1 MKVKLSYNDISVI
14 LDLLDK
20 KLEGIKE
27 ECTRM
32 KNEVIQIEKEQG
44 TCWEYSME
52 ENSGMRY
59 EELRE
64 ALRNDY
70 KRQKEL
76 EDLIKH
82 LRSTR

>member
-1 MKVKLSYNDISVI
+1 
-14 LDLLDK
+14 
-20 KLEGIKE
+20 
-27 ECTRM
+27 M

-64 ALRNDY
+64 ALRNDH

>member
-1 MKVKLSYNDISVI
+1 MKVKLSYNDVSII
-14 LDLLDK
+14 LDLLDEK
-20 KLEGIKE
+20 IGSIKE

-32 KNEVIQIEKEQG
+32 KIEAIQIEKEQG
-44 TCWEYSME
+44 TCWEYNME

-70 KRQKEL
+70 ERQKEL